1 MYTTATWLVLSL
13 LLIDSVPLKK
23 LFSFM
28 KTYLPFLDFIFLCI
42 ISEVIAYTNDIVS
55 PDFYFS

>member
-1 MYTTATWLVLSL
+1 
-13 LLIDSVPLKK
+13 
-23 LFSFM
+23 M